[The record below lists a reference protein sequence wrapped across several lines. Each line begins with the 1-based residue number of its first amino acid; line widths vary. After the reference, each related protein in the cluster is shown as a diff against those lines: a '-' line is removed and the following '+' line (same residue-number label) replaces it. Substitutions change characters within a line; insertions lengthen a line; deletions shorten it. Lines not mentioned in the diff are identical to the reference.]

1 MNRLLR
7 STAILTLLAVP
18 AFAQQEDTPGPT
30 AEPEAVAPDTAVPA
44 PEQTAPDPEN
54 EESEAPSEPADAGAD
69 EEAGDTAPAR
79 DAADPDTS
87 EAEGATPAADAPAAE
102 PGTAGEDAEA
112 AEETAPESAP
122 EPEAAEESEAPSEPT
137 DAEAEDAAPARDA
150 ADPDTAETEGAT
162 PAADAPAV
170 EPGMAEEDAETSEE
184 APAEGEDPEE
194 DASAEPE
201 QETAQARP
209 SSDAKVPASGPDWK
223 SFHGQVS
230 GAKYSPLDQITPE
243 NVGELELAWRLETGD
258 VSDGSGDLPA
268 TVWSA
273 TPIYANDLL
282 YIGTPFYR
290 VLAVDPAT
298 GEEVWSFDSQSTLE
312 ALTQPALKNRGVAYW
327 EAAEPVEGEAC
338 QRIVYLGTMDAQ
350 LFALDADDGALC
362 EDFADGG
369 VLDVNQWNTVNDRW
383 PLSLLQPPTIVDDH
397 VIIGWAGN
405 DWDWAEA
412 PPGSVFSVNAQT
424 GELEWTFDTIPEEIR
439 ERTGTANV
447 WTAMSADEERGIV
460 YLPVA
465 SPSPNYWGGNRTEDI
480 PYATSTTAL
489 DIETG
494 EVIWSRQWV
503 HHDIW
508 DYDINSAPTLM
519 DITVD
524 GEEIPALMQ
533 ATKMGFLFVVNR
545 ETGEDIWPIEER
557 PVPAGDIEG
566 ERYPPTQPF
575 PTVPAP
581 LIDQSTLPD
590 VWPLA
595 DIASFGEC
603 SALWDEMQYA
613 GMYQPPT
620 TEGAGAGA
628 YPNSAGVVQWGGV
641 GFDPERQLAVVNLS
655 HVVQYIQLYERE
667 EYDRINGEAGP
678 GESGFHPQTGA
689 PYGMSLKTAL
699 NRWGMPC
706 WKPPFGEL
714 AAIDMS
720 TGEIVWR
727 KPFGTS
733 QRYGFYMPEM
743 WGSPTIGGPAVTA
756 SGLIFIGATMDAKV
770 RAYDLETGERLW
782 EDLTEAPSVSNP
794 AIYEH
799 DGAQYVAFVSGG
811 NSILKPSVGDMVSVY
826 RLPVE

>member
-44 PEQTAPDPEN
+44 PEQTAPDPEAG
-54 EESEAPSEPADAGAD
+54 ESEAPSEPAEPGAD
-69 EEAGDTAPAR
+69 EEAGDT
-79 DAADPDTS
+79 
-87 EAEGATPAADAPAAE
+87 
-102 PGTAGEDAEA
+102 
-112 AEETAPESAP
+112 
-122 EPEAAEESEAPSEPT
+122 
-137 DAEAEDAAPARDA
+137 APARDA

-162 PAADAPAV
+162 PAADAPAA
-170 EPGMAEEDAETSEE
+170 EPDTAGEDAETSEE

-338 QRIVYLGTMDAQ
+338 QRIIYLGTMDAQ

-412 PPGSVFSVNAQT
+412 PPGSVFSVDAQT

-557 PVPAGDIEG
+557 AVPAGDIEG

-727 KPFGTS
+727 KPFGSS

-770 RAYDLETGERLW
+770 RAYDLQTGEELW

>member
-18 AFAQQEDTPGPT
+18 VFAQQEDTPGPT
-30 AEPEAVAPDTAVPA
+30 GEPEAAA
-44 PEQTAPDPEN
+44 PETGVQAPEEAAPEP
-54 EESEAPSEPADAGAD
+54 EAAADADDAPAEPAEAGAED
-69 EEAGDTAPAR
+69 DAAPAR
-79 DAADPDTS
+79 DAAEPDT
-87 EAEGATPAADAPAAE
+87 AETNGATPAADAPAAE
-102 PGTAGEDAEA
+102 PGTAEDDVSASEEPPADSAEA
-112 AEETAPESAP
+112 A
-122 EPEAAEESEAPSEPT
+122 SE
-137 DAEAEDAAPARDA
+137 
-150 ADPDTAETEGAT
+150 DT
-162 PAADAPAV
+162 P
-170 EPGMAEEDAETSEE
+170 
-184 APAEGEDPEE
+184 
-194 DASAEPE
+194 AEPE
-201 QETAQARP
+201 SETAQARP
-209 SSDAKVPASGPDWK
+209 SSDAKVPASGPGWP

-412 PPGSVFSVNAQT
+412 PPGSVFSVDAQT

-557 PVPAGDIEG
+557 AVPAGDIEG

-575 PTVPAP
+575 PTMPAP

-603 SALWDEMQYA
+603 SVLWDEMQYA

-727 KPFGTS
+727 KPFGSS

-770 RAYDLETGERLW
+770 RAYDLQTGEELW

>member
-1 MNRLLR
+1 MNTLLR
-7 STAILTLLAVP
+7 STALIALLAGP
-18 AFAQQEDTPGPT
+18 AFAQDTTGDEPT
-30 AEPEAVAPDTAVPA
+30 
-44 PEQTAPDPEN
+44 
-54 EESEAPSEPADAGAD
+54 
-69 EEAGDTAPAR
+69 DTAPAQ
-79 DAADPDTS
+79 
-87 EAEGATPAADAPAAE
+87 
-102 PGTAGEDAEA
+102 
-112 AEETAPESAP
+112 EETAPESAP
-122 EPEAAEESEAPSEPT
+122 DTAPETTSEETPETAPSDES
-137 DAEAEDAAPARDA
+137 
-150 ADPDTAETEGAT
+150 T
-162 PAADAPAV
+162 PS
-170 EPGMAEEDAETSEE
+170 ESSDAETGTDSDTATDTAPAEQDGTNGSGEETAQDDSEPE
-184 APAEGEDPEE
+184 APAEE
-194 DASAEPE
+194 ANS
-201 QETAQARP
+201 QARI
-209 SSDAKVPASGPDWK
+209 SSDARVPASGPDWP

-243 NVGELELAWRLETGD
+243 NVGEMELAWRYETGD

-273 TPIYANDLL
+273 TPIYANGLL

-290 VLAVDPAT
+290 VLALDPAT

-327 EAAEPVEGEAC
+327 EADEPVEGEAC
-338 QRIVYLGTMDAQ
+338 QKIVYLGTMDAR
-350 LFALDADDGALC
+350 LFAVDADTGEQC
-362 EDFADGG
+362 ENFADGG

-383 PLSLLQPPTIVDDH
+383 PLSLLQPPTIVGDH
-397 VIIGWAGN
+397 VVIGWAGN

-412 PPGSVFSVNAQT
+412 PPGSIFSVNAQT

-439 ERTGTANV
+439 EKTGTANV

-489 DIETG
+489 DVETG

-508 DYDINSAPTLM
+508 DYDINAAPTLM

-545 ETGEDIWPIEER
+545 ETGEDVWPIEER

-566 ERYPPTQPF
+566 ERYAETQPF
-575 PTVPAP
+575 PTKPAP
-581 LIDQSTLPD
+581 LLDQSKLPD
-590 VWPLA
+590 VWWLA
-595 DIASFGEC
+595 DVASFGAC
-603 SALWDEMQYA
+603 SKLWDDMVYE
-613 GMYQPPT
+613 GMYTAPT

-641 GFDPERQLAVVNLS
+641 GFDPDKQLAVVNLS
-655 HVVQYIQLYERE
+655 HVVQHIQLYERE
-667 EYDRINGEAGP
+667 RYEEINGEAGP

-689 PYGMSLKTAL
+689 PYGMSLQTAL

-706 WKPPFGEL
+706 WEPPFGEL
-714 AAIDMS
+714 AAIDMT
-720 TGEIVWR
+720 TGEIAWR
-727 KPFGTS
+727 RPFGMS
-733 QRYGFYMPEM
+733 QRYGFYMPEG
-743 WGSPTIGGPAVTA
+743 WGSPTIGGPAITRG
-756 SGLIFIGATMDAKV
+756 GLIFIGATMDAMV
-770 RAYDLETGERLW
+770 RAYDLETGEELW
-782 EDLTEAPSVSNP
+782 SDITEAPSVSNP
-794 AIYEH
+794 AVYEH

-826 RLPVE
+826 RLPQQ